1 MPGDGYNLLVVLG
14 PTATGKT
21 HLAVEL
27 ARRLG
32 GEVVSADSRQVYRG
46 LDIGA
51 GKDLD
56 AYQTPAGPIAHHLID
71 IVDLDQEF
79 SLFDFQRQFYRVF
92 EEIRARG
99 VMPVLAGGSGLY
111 LESVLLGYE
120 LVAAPRDDTLRAEL
134 ACRSMEQLGS
144 RLRALQGRLHNTTD
158 LTSRERAVRAIEIA
172 EYARRN
178 PPPPAPAV
186 RSLVLGIRMPRRE
199 LRERIRT
206 RLVAR
211 VEQGLVEEV
220 EGLRARG
227 VSWER
232 LDSLGL
238 EYRWV
243 ARYLRGE
250 IENRNDLVQKLHAA
264 ICRFA
269 KRQESWF
276 RRMERRG
283 VRIRWLESC
292 DPDEAWAGIQPHR
305 PAP

>member
-56 AYQTPAGPIAHHLID
+56 AYQTPGGPVAHHLID
-71 IVDLDQEF
+71 IVDLEQEF
-79 SLFDFQRQFYRVF
+79 SLFDFQQQFYRVF
-92 EEIRARG
+92 EELRG
-99 VMPVLAGGSGLY
+99 RGAMPVLAGGSGLY
-111 LESVLLGYE
+111 LESVLFGYE
-120 LVAAPRDDTLRAEL
+120 LVEAPRDDALRAEL
-134 ACRSMEQLGS
+134 ACLSMEQLAS
-144 RLRALQGRLHNTTD
+144 RLRALQGQLHNTTD

-172 EYARRN
+172 ECARRN

-186 RSLVLGIRMPRRE
+186 RSLVLGIRMPRRT
-199 LRERIRT
+199 LRERM
-206 RLVAR
+206 
-211 VEQGLVEEV
+211 EQGLVEEV

-250 IENRNDLVQKLHAA
+250 IGNRNDLVLKLHAA

-283 VRIRWLESC
+283 MRIRWLESC
-292 DPDEAWAGIQPHR
+292 DPDGAWAEIHASR